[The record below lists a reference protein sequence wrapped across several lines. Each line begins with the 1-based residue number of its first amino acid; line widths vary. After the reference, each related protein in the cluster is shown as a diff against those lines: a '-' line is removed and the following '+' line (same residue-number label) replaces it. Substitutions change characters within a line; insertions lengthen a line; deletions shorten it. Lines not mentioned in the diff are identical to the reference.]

1 MYGTILIILI
11 VAFLPQYLR
20 SSSVHHVWDNLDHT
34 HCCILT
40 SVSAIQLSAP
50 CMGQSWSHSLLH
62 SYLSICDPAQW
73 PCMGQSW
80 SYSLLHSYLS
90 ICDPAQCTMY
100 GTILII
106 FFVAFLPQYLRS
118 SSVHHVW
125 DNLDHTH
132 CCILTSVSAIQLSA
146 PCMGQSWS
154 YSLLHSYLSICILTS
169 LSVI

>member
-1 MYGTILIILI
+1 MLRWLLNSLGSSVHRCYLKI
-11 VAFLPQYLR
+11 VYHEWISLFHIVCCIF
-20 SSSVHHVWDNLDHT
+20 SSCSVHHV
-34 HCCILT
+34 
-40 SVSAIQLSAP
+40 
-50 CMGQSWSHSLLH
+50 MGHSGSYSMLH
-62 SYLSICDPAQW
+62 FYHSIGYSGQW

-80 SYSLLHSYLS
+80 SYSLLHSNLS
-90 ICDPAQCTMY
+90 ISYPVQCTMYGTILIILFVTFLPQCLWSSSVTMY

-146 PCMGQSWS
+146 PCMGQS
-154 YSLLHSYLSICILTS
+154 
-169 LSVI
+169 